1 MCSDGLLELLF
12 HPTGLNVLD
21 AFSEVVTDRFD
32 GELSGNLF
40 VASVVD
46 GVQFPLGEHTSGRGR
61 APVATAFTSLS
72 KSGSADGQRE
82 KSEKGEEFHGW
93 FGYRTEGHFGRALVC
108 ISVQNPENNNET

>member
-1 MCSDGLLELLF
+1 MLLTQEFLF

-21 AFSEVVTDRFD
+21 TFSEVVTDSVS
-32 GELSGNLF
+32 GELSRNLF

-46 GVQFPLGEHTSGRGR
+46 GVQFPLGEYTGGGGR

-82 KSEKGEEFHGW
+82 KSEKGKEFHG
-93 FGYRTEGHFGRALVC
+93 LVWL
-108 ISVQNPENNNET
+108 SY